1 VKTLSSLHL
10 VQFSF
15 WDYETFN
22 LRRGGTAF
30 LGPNGAGKTSLADA
44 VQIALV
50 GAHGNHMH
58 FNAQSVHRD
67 HRSVRDYAL
76 GTMRSGEGDQG
87 VLARKRDEALS
98 YITLIFEGESSA
110 DVISVGVC
118 LHSVATDK
126 SHRTL
131 GLYILPG
138 IRLALED
145 HLGALDDGG
154 KAPLDWPTFEAL
166 ARRLAK
172 QAGRTPTLTAK
183 PETYLNELLHVLQHK
198 GRAID
203 KDKFL
208 RALAQSL
215 RLKGIQ
221 SVNDYLRGYL
231 VDAQPIDK
239 QGTLKHIKTVRSLV
253 KQIEEVKEQIAR
265 LTDIDKRFNSVAAQ
279 YRTRAVA
286 SAVRLL
292 LQVES
297 ADQRVGDFLLREK
310 DLLSEID
317 AFAKSIAEGTRRLEA
332 AREEHQKL
340 LADYNADPASQNP
353 EHARQLR
360 AALQNNVTTCRR
372 AVERLVLEVRDALAS
387 VHSISRAYD
396 VASLSSL
403 LEIGRLVSKWES
415 RARAG
420 TLPDFDAFGEALAA
434 LSAVGGDIS
443 GVREQ
448 LEERAALAARRL
460 ASVTE
465 QAKAAD
471 KGIRLT
477 DSGDVAAAMA
487 MFRSAGIESVTVGS
501 VVSVKDLSWQSAI
514 ESFLGRNRHALVVS
528 YGREREAVRLLRTA
542 PRPLFEVT
550 IVQPS
555 HIRDDLKRT
564 YDATTVASLVES
576 SNNIARTYLRRL
588 LGQMRQVDTE
598 EELERHECALTR
610 DGMLSANGGTRRIRL
625 VPSSEWVLGA
635 RISSGELEAL
645 RAEVLDATRADGEA
659 KNGVRLANEAANRVT
674 SVLRDVT
681 PERIR
686 VSIEELQDAHRS
698 LDGTPDP
705 TTIDLPSHLVELKR
719 RLDDAK
725 RAADDFERDLR
736 KLSEELGTKRG
747 ALEATRT
754 DLGKAQRDLTD
765 LQTRYAAA
773 ARDVDYDV
781 EAATN
786 AYDKAREVDSAE
798 GPVAALMFLE
808 TETKRANDR
817 IVRSESDA
825 KADFAAFINEMSIN
839 LVEERSDWRKA
850 AAWVRNH
857 IQKLTASTLVEY
869 EQEAKAAR
877 EAANQSF
884 RADVAYRMREAIK
897 RVEHDIDDLNRI
909 LRGCPEFTGGE
920 KYRFVAAPALA
931 HKALYELIQSS
942 AFLESGASPLFEA
955 ADDVQKKL
963 VLFLEA
969 CETGADKANNPL
981 EDYRLLFNFD
991 LEIRVG
997 DKKVDSLSKRLG
1009 VGSNGE
1015 HLVPFYVIAGAS
1027 LANAYRL
1034 KAGESHEGAAVMI
1047 IDEAFH
1053 GFDAQ
1058 NAYVTAQFLRSLG
1071 LQLVMAAPDAD
1082 VGKLVPILDSYYD
1095 LDRFGSDVFTSEVIV
1110 KEDARRLL
1118 ETDMP
1123 SRNPQLVEQMAV
1135 KFASPA

>member
-1 VKTLSSLHL
+1 MKTLSALHL

-98 YITLIFEGESSA
+98 YITLIFEGESAA
-110 DVISVGVC
+110 DVVSAGVC
-118 LHSVATDK
+118 LHAVATDK

-138 IRLALED
+138 VRLALKD

-154 KAPLDWPTFEAL
+154 KAPLEWQMFEAL

-172 QAGRTPTLTAK
+172 QAGRTPTLTVK
-183 PETYLNELLHVLQHK
+183 PETYLHELLHVLQHK

-253 KQIEEVKEQIAR
+253 LQIEEVKQQIAR
-265 LTDIDKRFNSVAAQ
+265 LTDIDKRFHSVAAQ
-279 YRTRAVA
+279 YRTRAA
-286 SAVRLL
+286 ATAVRLL

-297 ADQRVGDFLLREK
+297 ADQRVSN
-310 DLLSEID
+310 LLSRERKLSGEID
-317 AFAKSIAEGTRRLEA
+317 TLVKSIDEGTRRTAA
-332 AREEHQKL
+332 AREEHQRL
-340 LADYNADPASQNP
+340 LAAYNADPASQHP

-360 AALQNNVTTCRR
+360 AALQTSVTICRR
-372 AVERLVLEVRDALAS
+372 ALEQLVLEVRDALES
-387 VHSISRAYD
+387 VQGISRASD
-396 VASLSSL
+396 AASLS
-403 LEIGRLVSKWES
+403 ETGCLVAKWE
-415 RARAG
+415 ARAG
-420 TLPDFDAFGEALAA
+420 TLPDSDAFHEALAA
-434 LSAVGGDIS
+434 FSAAAGDLAS
-443 GVREQ
+443 LRQ
-448 LEERAALAARRL
+448 LLEERAVLAAQRL
-460 ASVTE
+460 AS
-465 QAKAAD
+465 AAERARAAE

-487 MFRSAGIESVTVGS
+487 LFRSAGIESVTVGS

-514 ESFLGRNRHALVVS
+514 ESFLGRNRHALVVAD
-528 YGREREAVRLLRTA
+528 GREREAVRLLRTV

-550 IVQPS
+550 IVQPL
-555 HIRDDLKRT
+555 HIRDDLKRS
-564 YDATTVASLVES
+564 YDETTVASLLES
-576 SNNIARTYLRRL
+576 SKSIALTYLRRL

-598 EELERHECALTR
+598 EELERYERALTR

-635 RISSGELEAL
+635 RISSEEREAL
-645 RAEVLDATRADGEA
+645 RAEVLEATRADDDA
-659 KNGVRLANEAANRVT
+659 KNRVRLAIEAANRVT
-674 SVLRDVT
+674 SVLRNVT

-686 VSIEELQDAHRS
+686 VLFEELQEAKRS
-698 LDGTPDP
+698 LDDAPDP
-705 TTIDLPSHLVELKR
+705 TTIDLPGHLVELKR
-719 RLDDAK
+719 RIDDAK
-725 RAADDFERDLR
+725 RAADDAERDLR
-736 KLSEELGTKRG
+736 ELSEARGTKRG
-747 ALEATRT
+747 ALDATLT
-754 DLGKAQRDLTD
+754 DLHKAQSDLTD
-765 LQTRYAAA
+765 LQTRYGASTE
-773 ARDVDYDV
+773 DIDYDV
-781 EAATN
+781 EAAKTS
-786 AYDKAREVDSAE
+786 YDKACEFASAE
-798 GPVAALMFLE
+798 GPVAALTFLE
-808 TETKRANDR
+808 TEAKRANDR
-817 IVRSESDA
+817 IVKLESDA
-825 KADFAAFINEMSIN
+825 KAEFSAFINELSIN
-839 LVEERSDWRKA
+839 LVEERGDWRKA
-850 AAWVRNH
+850 ATWVRNH
-857 IQKLTASTLVEY
+857 VQKLTASTLVEY

-920 KYRFVAAPALA
+920 KYRFVATPALA
-931 HKALYELIQSS
+931 HKALYDLIQSS
-942 AFLESGASPLFEA
+942 AFLESGSSPLFDT

-963 VLFLEA
+963 VSFLEA

-1034 KAGESHEGAAVMI
+1034 KAGEPHEGTAVMI

-1082 VGKLVPILDSYYD
+1082 VGKLVPVLDSYYD
-1095 LDRFGSDVFTSEVIV
+1095 LDRFGSDVFSSEVIV

-1135 KFASPA
+1135 KFGSPA

>member
-1 VKTLSSLHL
+1 MKTLSALHL

-15 WDYETFN
+15 WDYESFN

-98 YITLIFEGESSA
+98 YITLIFEGESAA
-110 DVISVGVC
+110 DVVSAGVC

-126 SHRTL
+126 NHRTL

-138 IRLALED
+138 VRLALED

-166 ARRLAK
+166 ARRLAR

-253 KQIEEVKEQIAR
+253 LQIEEVKQQIAR
-265 LTDIDKRFNSVAAQ
+265 LTDIDKRFHNVAAH

-286 SAVRLL
+286 NAVRLL

-297 ADQRVGDFLLREK
+297 ADQRVGN
-310 DLLSEID
+310 LLSRERELSGEID
-317 AFAKSIAEGTRRLEA
+317 TLAKSIDEGTRRMEA
-332 AREEHQKL
+332 AREEHQRL
-340 LADYNADPASQNP
+340 LAAYNADPAAQNP

-360 AALQNNVTTCRR
+360 AALQTSVTTCRR
-372 AVERLVLEVRDALAS
+372 AVERLVLEVRDALES
-387 VHSISRAYD
+387 VQGISRASD
-396 VASLSSL
+396 AASLS
-403 LEIGRLVSKWES
+403 EIGRLVAKWD
-415 RARAG
+415 ARAG
-420 TLPDFDAFGEALAA
+420 TLPDSDAFHEALVA
-434 LSAVGGDIS
+434 LSAAAGDLAS
-443 GVREQ
+443 LRQ
-448 LEERAALAARRL
+448 LLEERAALAAQRL
-460 ASVTE
+460 ANATE
-465 QAKAAD
+465 RAKAAE

-501 VVSVKDLSWQSAI
+501 VVSVKDSSWQSAI
-514 ESFLGRNRHALVVS
+514 ESFLGRNRHALVVA

-555 HIRDDLKRT
+555 HIRDDLKRS
-564 YDATTVASLVES
+564 YDAATVASLLES
-576 SNNIARTYLRRL
+576 SNSIALTYLRRL

-598 EELERHECALTR
+598 EELERYARALTR

-625 VPSSEWVLGA
+625 VASSEWVLGA
-635 RISSGELEAL
+635 RISSEEREAL
-645 RAEVLDATRADGEA
+645 RAEVLEATRADGEA
-659 KNGVRLANEAANRVT
+659 KNGVRLAMEATNRVT

-686 VSIEELQDAHRS
+686 VSLDELQDAKRS
-698 LDGTPDP
+698 LDDTPDP

-719 RLDDAK
+719 RVDSTK
-725 RAADDFERDLR
+725 RAADDLERELTDLR
-736 KLSEELGTKRG
+736 ETRGKRGG
-747 ALEATRT
+747 ALEETQT
-754 DLGKAQRDLTD
+754 NLVKAQSDLTD
-765 LQTRYAAA
+765 LQTRYGASTE
-773 ARDVDYDV
+773 DVDYDV
-781 EAATN
+781 EAATTT
-786 AYDKAREVDSAE
+786 YDKAREIDSAE
-798 GPVAALMFLE
+798 GPVAALTFLE
-808 TETKRANDR
+808 TEARRANDR
-817 IVRSESDA
+817 IVKSESDA
-825 KADFAAFINEMSIN
+825 KAEFTAFINEMSIN

-850 AAWVRNH
+850 ATWVRNH
-857 IQKLTASTLVEY
+857 VQKLTASTLVEY

-909 LRGCPEFTGGE
+909 LRACPEFTGGE
-920 KYRFVAAPALA
+920 KYRFVATPALA

-942 AFLESGASPLFEA
+942 AFLESGSSPLFEA

-963 VLFLEA
+963 VSFLEA

-1034 KAGESHEGAAVMI
+1034 KAGEPHEGTAVMI

-1082 VGKLVPILDSYYD
+1082 VGKLVPVLDSYYD
-1095 LDRFGSDVFTSEVIV
+1095 LDRFGSDVFASEVIV
-1110 KEDARRLL
+1110 KENARRLL

-1135 KFASPA
+1135 KFGSPA

>member
-1 VKTLSSLHL
+1 MKTLSALHL

-98 YITLIFEGESSA
+98 YITLIFEGESAA
-110 DVISVGVC
+110 DVVSAGVC

-126 SHRTL
+126 NHRTL

-138 IRLALED
+138 VRLALED

-166 ARRLAK
+166 ARRLAR

-253 KQIEEVKEQIAR
+253 LQIEEVKQQIAR
-265 LTDIDKRFNSVAAQ
+265 LTDIDKRFHSVAAQ

-286 SAVRLL
+286 NAVRLL

-297 ADQRVGDFLLREK
+297 ADQRVSN
-310 DLLSEID
+310 LLSRERELSGEID
-317 AFAKSIAEGTRRLEA
+317 TLAKSIDEGTRRMEA
-332 AREEHQKL
+332 AREEHQRL
-340 LADYNADPASQNP
+340 LAAYNADPASQDP
-353 EHARQLR
+353 EHSRQLR
-360 AALQNNVTTCRR
+360 AALQTSVTTCRR
-372 AVERLVLEVRDALAS
+372 AVERLVLEVRDALES
-387 VHSISRAYD
+387 VQGISRASD
-396 VASLSSL
+396 AASLS
-403 LEIGRLVSKWES
+403 EIGRLVAKWD
-415 RARAG
+415 ARAG
-420 TLPDFDAFGEALAA
+420 TLPDSDAFHEALVA
-434 LSAVGGDIS
+434 LSAAAGDLAS
-443 GVREQ
+443 LRQ
-448 LEERAALAARRL
+448 LLEERAALAAQRL
-460 ASVTE
+460 ASATE
-465 QAKAAD
+465 RAKAAE

-501 VVSVKDLSWQSAI
+501 VVSVKDSSWQSAI
-514 ESFLGRNRHALVVS
+514 ESFLGRNRHALVVA

-555 HIRDDLKRT
+555 HIRDDLKRS
-564 YDATTVASLVES
+564 YDATTVASLLES
-576 SNNIARTYLRRL
+576 SNSIALTYLRRL

-598 EELERHECALTR
+598 EELERHERALTR

-625 VPSSEWVLGA
+625 LASSEWVLGA
-635 RISSGELEAL
+635 RISSEEREAL
-645 RAEVLDATRADGEA
+645 RAEVLDATGADGEA
-659 KNGVRLANEAANRVT
+659 KNGVRLAMEATNRVT

-686 VSIEELQDAHRS
+686 VSLDELQDAKRS
-698 LDGTPDP
+698 LDDTPDP
-705 TTIDLPSHLVELKR
+705 TTIDLPSHLVELKVR
-719 RLDDAK
+719 VDTAK
-725 RAADDFERDLR
+725 RAADDLERALTELR
-736 KLSEELGTKRG
+736 ETRGKRGG
-747 ALEATRT
+747 ALEETRT
-754 DLGKAQRDLTD
+754 NLGKAQSDLTD
-765 LQTRYAAA
+765 LQTRYGAATE
-773 ARDVDYDV
+773 DVDYDV
-781 EAATN
+781 EAAATT
-786 AYDKAREVDSAE
+786 YDRAREIDSAE
-798 GPVAALMFLE
+798 GPVAALTFLE
-808 TETKRANDR
+808 TEARRANDR
-817 IVRSESDA
+817 IVKSESDA
-825 KADFAAFINEMSIN
+825 KAEFTAFINEMSIN

-850 AAWVRNH
+850 ATWVRNH
-857 IQKLTASTLVEY
+857 VQKLTASTLVEY

-909 LRGCPEFTGGE
+909 LRACPEFTGGE
-920 KYRFVAAPALA
+920 KYRFVATPALA

-942 AFLESGASPLFEA
+942 AFLESGSSPLFEA

-963 VLFLEA
+963 VSFLEA

-1034 KAGESHEGAAVMI
+1034 KAGEPHEGTAVMI

-1082 VGKLVPILDSYYD
+1082 VGKLVPVLDSYYD
-1095 LDRFGSDVFTSEVIV
+1095 LDRFGSDVFTSEVVV

-1135 KFASPA
+1135 KFGSPA

>member
-1 VKTLSSLHL
+1 MKTLSTLHL

-98 YITLIFEGESSA
+98 YITLIFEGESAA
-110 DVISVGVC
+110 DVVSAGVC

-126 SHRTL
+126 NHRTL

-138 IRLALED
+138 VRLALED

-166 ARRLAK
+166 ARRLAR

-253 KQIEEVKEQIAR
+253 LQIEEVKQQIAR
-265 LTDIDKRFNSVAAQ
+265 LTDIDKRFHNVAAQ

-286 SAVRLL
+286 NAVRLL

-297 ADQRVGDFLLREK
+297 ADQRVGN
-310 DLLSEID
+310 LLSRERELSGEID
-317 AFAKSIAEGTRRLEA
+317 TLAKSIDEGTRRMEA
-332 AREEHQKL
+332 AREEHQRL
-340 LADYNADPASQNP
+340 LAAYNADPASQNP

-360 AALQNNVTTCRR
+360 AALQTSVTTCRR
-372 AVERLVLEVRDALAS
+372 AVERLVLEVRDALES
-387 VHSISRAYD
+387 VQDISRASD
-396 VASLSSL
+396 AASLS
-403 LEIGRLVSKWES
+403 EIERLVPKWEA

-420 TLPDFDAFGEALAA
+420 TLPDSEAFDEALAA
-434 LSAVGGDIS
+434 LGAAAGDLARL
-443 GVREQ
+443 REL
-448 LEERAALAARRL
+448 LEERAALAAQRL
-460 ASVTE
+460 ASATE
-465 QAKAAD
+465 RAKAAE

-501 VVSVKDLSWQSAI
+501 VVSVKDSSWQSAI
-514 ESFLGRNRHALVVS
+514 ESFLGRNRHALVVA

-555 HIRDDLKRT
+555 HIRDDLKRS
-564 YDATTVASLVES
+564 YDATTVASLLES
-576 SNNIARTYLRRL
+576 SNSIALTYLRRL

-598 EELERHECALTR
+598 EELERYERALTR

-635 RISSGELEAL
+635 RISSEEREAL

-659 KNGVRLANEAANRVT
+659 KNGVRLAMEATTRVT

-686 VSIEELQDAHRS
+686 VSLDELRDAKRS
-698 LDGTPDP
+698 LDDTPDP
-705 TTIDLPSHLVELKR
+705 TTSDLPSHLVELKR
-719 RLDDAK
+719 RVDTAK
-725 RAADDFERDLR
+725 RAADDLERELTDLR
-736 KLSEELGTKRG
+736 ETRGKRGG
-747 ALEATRT
+747 ALEETRT
-754 DLGKAQRDLTD
+754 NLGKAQSDLTD
-765 LQTRYAAA
+765 LQTRYGAAA
-773 ARDVDYDV
+773 EDVDYDV
-781 EAATN
+781 EAATTT
-786 AYDKAREVDSAE
+786 YDKAREIDSAE
-798 GPVAALMFLE
+798 GPVAALAFLE
-808 TETKRANDR
+808 TEARRANDR
-817 IVRSESDA
+817 IVKSESDA
-825 KADFAAFINEMSIN
+825 KAEFTAFINEMSIN
-839 LVEERSDWRKA
+839 LVEERGDWRKA
-850 AAWVRNH
+850 ATWVRNH
-857 IQKLTASTLVEY
+857 VQKLTASTLVEY

-909 LRGCPEFTGGE
+909 LRSCPEFTGGE
-920 KYRFVAAPALA
+920 KYRFVATPALA

-942 AFLESGASPLFEA
+942 AFLESGSSPLFEA

-963 VLFLEA
+963 VSFLEA

-1034 KAGESHEGAAVMI
+1034 KAGEPHEGTAVMI

-1082 VGKLVPILDSYYD
+1082 VGKLVPVLDSYYD

-1135 KFASPA
+1135 KFGSPA

>member
-1 VKTLSSLHL
+1 MKTLSAMHL

-22 LRRGGTAF
+22 LRQGGTAF

-58 FNAQSVHRD
+58 FNAQSVHKD

-87 VLARKRDEALS
+87 VLARKREEAIS
-98 YITLIFEGESSA
+98 YISLVFEGESQGDVVSA
-110 DVISVGVC
+110 GVC
-118 LHSVATDK
+118 LHSIATEK
-126 SHRTL
+126 NHRTL

-138 IRLALED
+138 VRLTLED
-145 HLGALDDGG
+145 HLGALDEGG
-154 KAPLDWPTFEAL
+154 KAPLDWPTFDAL

-198 GRAID
+198 GRTID
-203 KDKFL
+203 RDKFL

-239 QGTLKHIKTVRSLV
+239 QGTLKHIKTVRALV
-253 KQIEEVKEQIAR
+253 RQIEEVKQQIAR
-265 LTDIDKRFNSVAAQ
+265 LTDIDRRFNSVATQ
-279 YRTRAVA
+279 YRTRAV
-286 SAVRLL
+286 STAVRLL

-297 ADQRVGDFLLREK
+297 ADLEVGNLSSKEQELSGQINDLNAAIEARTQEQEGLR
-310 DLLSEID
+310 
-317 AFAKSIAEGTRRLEA
+317 AN
-332 AREEHQKL
+332 HQNL
-340 LADYNADPASQNP
+340 LAAYNSDPASQNP

-360 AALQNNVTTCRR
+360 AAWQTNVGNARR
-372 AVERLVLEVRDALAS
+372 AVDRMAMDVREALGIVHAANREPDDGTSQELERLAT
-387 VHSISRAYD
+387 
-396 VASLSSL
+396 
-403 LEIGRLVSKWES
+403 KWE
-415 RARAG
+415 ARAKRG
-420 TLPDFDAFGEALAA
+420 DCLDLDAFPEA
-434 LSAVGGDIS
+434 LSALKRVAGALQTLRIQHEEAATAAATRLTS
-443 GVREQ
+443 ATERVR
-448 LEERAALAARRL
+448 
-460 ASVTE
+460 
-465 QAKAAD
+465 AAD
-471 KGIRLT
+471 KGIRLQ

-487 MFRSAGIESVTVGS
+487 MFRAEGIESRTVGS
-501 VVSVKDLSWQSAI
+501 LVKVKDMAWQGAI
-514 ESFLGRNRHALVVS
+514 ESFLGRNRHALVVG
-528 YGREREAVRLLRTA
+528 YGRERDAVRILRKA
-542 PRPLFEVT
+542 QRPLYEVT
-550 IVQPS
+550 VVQPA
-555 HIRDDLKRT
+555 HIRNDMGRS
-564 YDATTVASLVES
+564 YDKTAVASLLDS
-576 SNNIARTYLRRL
+576 SNGIALTYLRRL

-598 EELERHECALTR
+598 EELERHERALTR
-610 DGMLSANGGTRRIRL
+610 DGMLSANGGTRRLRL
-625 VPSSEWVLGA
+625 IQSADWVLGA
-635 RISSGELEAL
+635 EVSNEERQAL
-645 RAEVLDATRADGEA
+645 RAEVIDATRADKEA
-659 KNGVRLANEAANRVT
+659 RERLQITTDALDRVT
-674 SVLRDVT
+674 RVLREVT
-681 PERIR
+681 PDQIQLAF
-686 VSIEELQDAHRS
+686 SELHVAQRS
-698 LDGTPDP
+698 LDGTVDP
-705 TTIDLPSHLVELKR
+705 AQLDLPAHLRDLQR
-719 RLDDAK
+719 RVDEAD
-725 RAADDFERDLR
+725 RAAKAAEQALR
-736 KLSEELGTKRG
+736 ELSEERGTKTG
-747 ALEATRT
+747 VLNGTRT
-754 DLGKAQRDLTD
+754 SLQAAQSMLSK
-765 LQTRYAAA
+765 LQADYDASIT
-773 ARDVDYDV
+773 DVDYDV
-781 EAATN
+781 ETAAAT
-786 AYDKAREVDSAE
+786 YDKALRINEGE
-798 GPVAALMFLE
+798 GPAAAVIYLDSE
-808 TETKRANDR
+808 VKNANVR
-817 IVRSESDA
+817 IVNAEAAA
-825 KADFAAFINEMSIN
+825 KADFSAFINEMSIS

-850 AAWVRNH
+850 AAWVKSH
-857 IQKLTASTLVEY
+857 IGKLTASTLVQY
-869 EQEAKAAR
+869 EQEASQAR

-909 LRGCPEFTGGE
+909 LRSCPEFTGGE
-920 KYRFVAAPALA
+920 KYRFVATPALA
-931 HKALYELIQSS
+931 HKPLYDLIQSS
-942 AFLESGASPLFEA
+942 AFLETGSSPLFEA

-963 VLFLEA
+963 VAFLEA
-969 CETGADKANNPL
+969 CETGLDKANNPL

-1034 KAGESHEGAAVMI
+1034 KSGDAHEGAAVMI

-1082 VGKLVPILDSYYD
+1082 VGKLIPVLDSYYD
-1095 LDRFGSDVFTSEVIV
+1095 LDRFGSDVFTTEVIV

-1123 SRNPQLVEQMAV
+1123 SRNPQLVAKMAE
-1135 KFASPA
+1135 KFGSAA

>member
-1 VKTLSSLHL
+1 MKTLSTLHL

-22 LRRGGTAF
+22 LCRGGTAF

-58 FNAQSVHRD
+58 FNAQSVHKD

-87 VLARKRDEALS
+87 VLARKRDEAIS
-98 YITLIFEGESSA
+98 YISLIFEGESAA
-110 DVISVGVC
+110 DVVSAGVC
-118 LHSVATDK
+118 LHSVANDK
-126 SHRTL
+126 NHRTL

-138 IRLALED
+138 VRLALED

-166 ARRLAK
+166 ARRLAR

-253 KQIEEVKEQIAR
+253 LQIEEVKQQIAR
-265 LTDIDKRFNSVAAQ
+265 LTDIDKQFRSVATQ

-297 ADQRVGDFLLREK
+297 ADLRVS
-310 DLLSEID
+310 DLLSRERALSGEID
-317 AFAKSIAEGTRRLEA
+317 ALANSIEARTSQREA
-332 AREEHQKL
+332 AREVHQRL
-340 LADYNADPASQNP
+340 DAAYNADPASQNP

-360 AALQNNVTTCRR
+360 TALQTNVTNSRR
-372 AVERLVLEVRDALAS
+372 AVERLVVEVRDALEAVQSTSGAS
-387 VHSISRAYD
+387 DTGA
-396 VASLSSL
+396 LS
-403 LEIGRLVSKWES
+403 EIGRLATKWEA
-415 RARAG
+415 RARAAA
-420 TLPDFDAFGEALAA
+420 LPDFNAFGEVLTA
-434 LSAVGGDIS
+434 LSAVPGDIAS
-443 GVREQ
+443 LWQ
-448 LEERAALAARRL
+448 LLEERAALAGQRL
-460 ASVTE
+460 AGATE
-465 QAKAAD
+465 RAKAAE

-501 VVSVKDLSWQSAI
+501 VVGVKDSSWQSAV
-514 ESFLGRNRHALVVS
+514 ESFLGRHRHALVVA
-528 YGREREAVRLLRTA
+528 YGRERDAVRLLRRA

-550 IVQPS
+550 VVQPK
-555 HIRDDLKRT
+555 HIRDDLKRSF
-564 YDATTVASLVES
+564 DATTVASLLES
-576 SNNIARTYLRRL
+576 SNSIALTYLRRL

-598 EELERHECALTR
+598 EELERYERALTR

-625 VPSSEWVLGA
+625 VPSSEWVFGA
-635 RISSGELEAL
+635 RISSEEREAL
-645 RAEVLDATRADGEA
+645 QAEVLEATRADSEA
-659 KNGVRLANEAANRVT
+659 RKGVRLALDTANRVA

-681 PERIR
+681 PEHIR
-686 VSIEELQDAHRS
+686 VSLNELRDAQRS
-698 LDGTPDP
+698 LDGSPDP
-705 TTIDLPSHLVELKR
+705 ATIDLPSHLVELKR
-719 RLDDAK
+719 RVDEAK
-725 RAADDFERDLR
+725 READNIDR
-736 KLSEELGTKRG
+736 ELPELTEARGTKRG
-747 ALEATRT
+747 ALKETQT
-754 DLGKAQRDLTD
+754 NLGKAQGDLAD
-765 LQTRYAAA
+765 LQTRYGVATEN
-773 ARDVDYDV
+773 VDYDT
-781 EAATN
+781 EAAAS
-786 AYDKAREVDSAE
+786 AYDKAGEIDSAE
-798 GPVAALMFLE
+798 GPAAALTFLE
-808 TETKRANDR
+808 NEARRANER
-817 IVRSESDA
+817 ILRSESDA
-825 KADFAAFINEMSIN
+825 KAEFKTFINEMSIN
-839 LVEERSDWRKA
+839 LVDERGDWRKA
-850 AAWVRNH
+850 AVWVKNH

-869 EQEAKAAR
+869 EQEAEAAR

-909 LRGCPEFTGGE
+909 LRACPEFTGGE
-920 KYRFVAAPALA
+920 KYRFVATPALA

-942 AFLESGASPLFEA
+942 AFLESGSSPLFEA

-963 VLFLEA
+963 VAFLEA

-1034 KAGESHEGAAVMI
+1034 KAGESYEGAAVMI

-1058 NAYVTAQFLRSLG
+1058 NAYVTAQFLGSLG
-1071 LQLVMAAPDAD
+1071 LQLIMAAPDAD
-1082 VGKLVPILDSYYD
+1082 VGKLVPILESYYD

-1135 KFASPA
+1135 KFGSPA